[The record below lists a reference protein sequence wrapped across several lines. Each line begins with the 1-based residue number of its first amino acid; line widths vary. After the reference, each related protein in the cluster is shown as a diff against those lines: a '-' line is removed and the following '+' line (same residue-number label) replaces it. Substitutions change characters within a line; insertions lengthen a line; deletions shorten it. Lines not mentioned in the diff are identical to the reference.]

1 MAIVLSIPIWAGE
14 KTIVIN
20 RNEGIYEDGTGV
32 YYCSKGGITMT
43 FSSGLNNV
51 NYLVEHQQVVF
62 DIFSTN
68 YVIKKIKFNC
78 LDNTTDDNLDCFY
91 WGPSTIS
98 ELGAVATYTPTG
110 TYTWSGYIGTWV
122 GGSTPSKYVKFVTE
136 AKPVRFGSVE
146 ITIDKEFG
154 DIYDLVTQSSEI
166 AAGQTYALVSKYDS
180 RALGKEEYHG
190 SDAYTTFSS
199 TPVTLLNFDQ
209 AQNNYMKVKVTDEVA
224 LMKLQSS
231 GNSDRPWYIKI
242 GDNYMRRRTG
252 TLSGSD
258 GAANGQGYNLYTE
271 STVQSG
277 REQYFRTNIA
287 IGNNSNALIRFQMF
301 SSETPLGTETFA
313 IRHYNGGDLFRV
325 IDYNTSNNQYANNQR
340 VYLYKPAQTYY
351 VTTNC
356 QPNDN
361 SGYIT
366 LGEGVLNDGNGNYTS
381 QQYDNVNFFVG
392 PTEGWGVG
400 AVTVTNLT
408 TNEVTTLTPTAT
420 GDFGN
425 DYEFPMPAANVN
437 VTANFLPPVEIDTI
451 CNPADGGQFN
461 FINGYTNFSGQY
473 YSNEGKTVTFKP
485 TAAEGYI
492 FQSVTITDNG
502 VITTMTPDADGVYS
516 FVMPDHEVTLTAN
529 FEQATDLY
537 LLGTANGRTNWI
549 PSGPKF
555 NFDGQKYY
563 LDVYFKGGND
573 DANTDPAYG
582 YFSLTKKID
591 ENGNWNNING
601 YRLGAEYNNYWVENG
616 STAQLWPNRNDN
628 AFKIPP
634 GVYRIEVNQEMT
646 EISIIEYPLTVTFDP
661 VSGTV
666 VESGAVVNFTSN
678 LNELVHGINSQ
689 EVQATYNSYDNWG
702 ATTSDNTHTITHDG
716 TTTVTGQS
724 KIGYI
729 TATGTADYEI
739 VGDLYLLGTA
749 NGGSWAPT
757 GPKFTFD
764 GENYYLDVYF
774 KGGNVGQ
781 DVDPAY
787 GYFSLTTQ
795 VGNDWNDIKNYRLAA
810 QYNNYEVADGS
821 TGVGLYGGEQYINN
835 AFKIPAGVYR
845 ITVNKAKTQ
854 MSITEYPLSLTF
866 DPASGT
872 TVAAGDPVNISCNLD
887 QLVHGINPNEDAATF
902 TYATSTDGTLPT
914 PDTQGSTVNITA
926 VGATT
931 TVNAQATLG
940 YIIVPGNANYTV
952 PAPTVYSITTS
963 VLPEDSNAGTITAP
977 SGSEADQTVTFTV
990 TNNDPATYTLSV
1002 VEVYNSYG
1010 ALVDVTDNGDGT
1022 YTFTMPNDDVTIS
1035 TTYVPTQ
1042 YTLTTSWTPSDG
1054 GAIWVDGVNTPQT
1067 VSKDN
1072 GKTVTFGVTTAPGY
1086 ELVSITVTNTTTG
1099 EEITT
1104 TPSGSNEYTFTMP
1117 TGNVAISA
1125 VYDLGDLY
1133 MVGTVMGRG
1142 TAVPSG
1148 PKFTYD
1154 AENEQYYLDV
1164 YFTGANGQLSA
1175 FDFFALASHVSDF
1188 EWRNR
1193 GEMLPPND
1201 QLWRYVTGR
1210 LAPATD
1216 NYLVDG
1222 NSVNVPLSTD
1232 PQATGTV
1239 HSFTNDFMIPAG
1251 IYRVTVNKAKTLMS
1265 ITEVPVHITFTPH
1278 GGTVDNPTIV
1288 EPGQQVTIDSDV
1300 QTLVNAID
1308 QAQGLSELQ
1317 QMYLIKDDPDA
1328 GWTESDNILITR
1340 EGQTTVYGYIV
1351 IGFLGAQAD
1360 SVYAILP
1367 HNITTV
1373 NAPVEGGTIN
1383 ITSETATDNLEIAGQ
1398 TVTFTVDLNGGYAL
1412 NSVEVYLSDGQIV
1425 PLTENQDGTYSFVM
1439 PEGDVTISA
1448 EYEKV
1453 AYHVTTVIVPP
1464 GAGQIT
1470 FSDSSIQEWIPIG
1483 QEVQFSEST
1492 NYGYSLNDVTLS
1504 YVDENNVT
1512 QTITLIPDENGNYNF
1527 VMPEADITI
1536 TANYSVLPVHTI
1548 RSIVTPFGAGYV
1560 IVKTTAVPSEE
1571 VSFTVVKASGYSEY
1585 DLYSVRLATND
1596 SQDTTTL
1603 TPTNGSYS
1611 FVMPDEDVTI
1621 LVEYRRKYDLFLQW
1635 RPQDCGVAA
1644 IEGSSTGT
1652 SDYLMEGTIV
1662 TIDVTPNT
1670 NYAVSSI
1677 TSTVPSV
1684 TFIDNGDGTYSFV
1697 MPANMLTVTVHF
1709 GPAGAYQVNVVNDP
1723 DEGGSIGITGH
1734 VRTENGNYYSDE
1746 GETVV
1751 ITPTPTAGWSLTS
1764 VDVTD
1769 AENNP
1774 VDVYDNGDGTYSL
1787 VMPASDVTV
1796 TAHYLLITYDITTY
1810 VTPQDCGTVTLMGDA
1825 ADYNEPAGSTVIFK
1839 VEPIWGYEVN
1849 RLVVLNRYSSTVSVT
1864 DNGNGIY
1871 SFVMPE
1877 SDVQIRVELKAKEY
1891 VFRQVLHTRD
1901 IIEGGTYIYVSKFLE
1916 STIRQEGSNTTP
1928 HRIDGW
1934 LDDNRYRVKV
1944 DGASLMFQL
1953 ENVVDTTFTP
1963 QSDEYGRL
1971 DNSNYKASYLKS
1983 IRGSYLGLADNP
1995 TYPFT
2000 PELFNVA
2007 SPYEKFANLRAL
2019 LRVQE
2024 DYGTWKMFNTHKAVW
2039 SYYDHVWPYP
2049 LVTEV
2054 TQYGSGVLLE
2064 WELGY
2069 FNEFPFG
2076 LDINTPVYLYKLPQP
2091 FNVSVQCVEPEW
2103 GTVQL
2108 TGVDGNIAM
2117 DGDTITVTP
2126 IPESLYGIV
2135 DLTVT
2140 IDDTGETVDVIRN
2153 SNGTYSFMMPAAD
2166 VTVTALFGPGHKL
2179 TFVFDP
2185 ENFEAGE
2192 FIDVEIDNNHDY
2204 PHSTHCVYND
2214 IVPNTRFIFDFW
2226 LEDYYTFDQVTMTN
2240 DRTGEVSTVP
2250 MTGFIVPAEDNIGY
2264 GYTCSQ
2270 ESLLMP
2276 NDDVTITV
2284 KVLPAHIITCRTML
2298 NDEENDECGD
2308 VSVIRADEPY
2318 WTGFPYYAAGQ
2329 PIEVSIHQS
2338 GGYKLDHVTAVNNV
2352 TGESF
2357 EMDLDEIPEDASP
2370 GFHNSYRY
2378 SNFIMPDADVTIT
2391 AYFVP
2396 FTPLALIEAPRDDY
2410 SYAPVSEDHVI
2421 VSDELIGAW
2430 AVQELLWV
2438 KDQKPF
2444 ISNDFVERPDGT
2456 IDYVRQN
2463 MKLQKGDW
2471 DQSNWAIL
2479 DFSQIDGWTGSEQ
2492 DFMRVEDY
2500 LDHKIEPGSI
2510 SGTYYCEGDEYKAQ
2524 HTIVL
2529 DDWPVIVNPSDIN
2542 SLGYPGYWED
2552 PKEEITT
2559 FNYKYN
2565 HYVPCNFL
2573 PENIGGRFG
2582 EAGEE
2587 GAVPGNPAYENVR
2600 MFFMNPKDCEIAQ
2613 VWAVWLGTMEFYSEC
2628 DEGTITGDVFETF
2641 EPDYEGGVNTFNFA
2655 GAFYVPDWGYNRR
2668 SLDRNDY
2675 GFPDG
2680 ENTLEKNAEY
2690 LFHVAIMTRG
2700 TFYYEEP
2707 MEPQKKAPRRG
2718 QGTQAMEVEPW
2729 SHYMVYP
2736 LDLDPSESV
2745 TTDVKDINTPAST
2758 TIDSIRYYNMM
2769 GQESE
2774 TPFEGINIRVIRYKD
2789 GSFTSTKIRR

>member
-1 MAIVLSIPIWAGE
+1 M
-14 KTIVIN
+14 
-20 RNEGIYEDGTGV
+20 
-32 YYCSKGGITMT
+32 
-43 FSSGLNNV
+43 
-51 NYLVEHQQVVF
+51 
-62 DIFSTN
+62 
-68 YVIKKIKFNC
+68 
-78 LDNTTDDNLDCFY
+78 
-91 WGPSTIS
+91 
-98 ELGAVATYTPTG
+98 
-110 TYTWSGYIGTWV
+110 
-122 GGSTPSKYVKFVTE
+122 
-136 AKPVRFGSVE
+136 
-146 ITIDKEFG
+146 
-154 DIYDLVTQSSEI
+154 
-166 AAGQTYALVSKYDS
+166 
-180 RALGKEEYHG
+180 
-190 SDAYTTFSS
+190 
-199 TPVTLLNFDQ
+199 
-209 AQNNYMKVKVTDEVA
+209 
-224 LMKLQSS
+224 
-231 GNSDRPWYIKI
+231 
-242 GDNYMRRRTG
+242 
-252 TLSGSD
+252 
-258 GAANGQGYNLYTE
+258 
-271 STVQSG
+271 
-277 REQYFRTNIA
+277 
-287 IGNNSNALIRFQMF
+287 
-301 SSETPLGTETFA
+301 
-313 IRHYNGGDLFRV
+313 
-325 IDYNTSNNQYANNQR
+325 
-340 VYLYKPAQTYY
+340 
-351 VTTNC
+351 
-356 QPNDN
+356 
-361 SGYIT
+361 
-366 LGEGVLNDGNGNYTS
+366 
-381 QQYDNVNFFVG
+381 
-392 PTEGWGVG
+392 
-400 AVTVTNLT
+400 
-408 TNEVTTLTPTAT
+408 
-420 GDFGN
+420 
-425 DYEFPMPAANVN
+425 
-437 VTANFLPPVEIDTI
+437 
-451 CNPADGGQFN
+451 
-461 FINGYTNFSGQY
+461 
-473 YSNEGKTVTFKP
+473 TFKP
-485 TAAEGYI
+485 TAADGYI

-502 VITTMTPDADGVYS
+502 VTTTMTPDADGVYS

-573 DANTDPAYG
+573 DVNTDPAYG

-821 TGVGLYGGEQYINN
+821 TGVGLYGGEQNINN

-866 DPASGT
+866 DPVSGT
-872 TVAAGDPVNISCNLD
+872 TVAAGDPVNISSNLD

-952 PAPTVYSITTS
+952 PAPTVYNITTS

-1022 YTFTMPNDDVTIS
+1022 YTFTMPDDDVTIS

-1042 YTLTTSWTPSDG
+1042 YTVTTSWSPSDG

-1067 VSKDN
+1067 VSKEN
-1072 GKTVTFGVTTAPGY
+1072 GAAVVFGVTTAPGY

-1117 TGNVAISA
+1117 TGNVTISA
-1125 VYDLGDLY
+1125 VYSLGDLY
-1133 MVGTVMGRG
+1133 MLGTVMGRA
-1142 TAVPSG
+1142 TAVSSG
-1148 PKFTYD
+1148 PKFNYD

-1164 YFTGANGQLSA
+1164 YFTGVNGQLSA

-1188 EWRNR
+1188 DWRNR
-1193 GEMLPPND
+1193 GASMSPND
-1201 QLWRYVTGR
+1201 NSWASVTGR
-1210 LAPATD
+1210 LAPDTD

-1308 QAQGLSELQ
+1308 QAQGLTELQ
-1317 QMYLIKDDPDA
+1317 QLYLIKDDPDA
-1328 GWTESDNILITR
+1328 GWTESDNIVITR

-1351 IGFLGAQAD
+1351 INFLGAQGD

-1367 HNITTV
+1367 HNITTI
-1373 NAPVEGGTIN
+1373 NTPVDGGTIN

-1412 NSVEVYLSDGQIV
+1412 DNLTVSLGDGQTV
-1425 PLTENQDGTYSFVM
+1425 PLTENQDGSYSFVM

-1448 EYEKV
+1448 GYERV

-1483 QEVQFSEST
+1483 QEVQFSETT

-1512 QTITLIPDENGNYNF
+1512 QTIPLTPGENGAYNF
-1527 VMPEADITI
+1527 AMPEADITI
-1536 TANYSVLPVHTI
+1536 TVNYSVLPVHSI
-1548 RSIVTPFGAGYV
+1548 YSIVTPFDAGFV
-1560 IVKTTAVPSEE
+1560 IVQNTAVPSEE
-1571 VSFTVVKASGYSEY
+1571 VSFTVVKSSGYPEY
-1585 DLYSVRLATND
+1585 DVYSVRLATND

-1603 TPTNGSYS
+1603 TPIDGTYS

-1621 LVEYRRKYDLFLQW
+1621 LVEYRRQYNLFLQW

-1652 SDYLMEGTIV
+1652 SDYLMEGTTV

-1677 TSTVPSV
+1677 ISTVPSLNI
-1684 TFIDNGDGTYSFV
+1684 IDNGDGTYSFV
-1697 MPANMLTVTVHF
+1697 MPASMLTITVHF

-1751 ITPTPTAGWSLTS
+1751 ISPRPAAGWSLTS
-1764 VDVTD
+1764 VEVTD

-1774 VDVYDNGDGTYSL
+1774 IDIDDNGDGTYTL

-1796 TAHYLLITYDITTY
+1796 TAHYFQITYEIST
-1810 VTPQDCGTVTLMGDA
+1810 VVQPANCGTITLMGDA
-1825 ADYNEPAGSTVIFK
+1825 ADFNEPAGNTVNFS
-1839 VEPIWGYEVN
+1839 VEPVFGYEVN
-1849 RLVVLNRYSSTVSVT
+1849 RVYGVTSYSSSFSIT
-1864 DNGNGIY
+1864 DNGDGTY

-1877 SDVQIRVELKAKEY
+1877 TDVTIYAQLKSSEY
-1891 VFRQVLHTRD
+1891 IFRRIKHTRD
-1901 IIEGGTYIYVSKFLE
+1901 IIEGGTYIYVDPFDELVLGRRSPTDTQLECVYLSLEFLD
-1916 STIRQEGSNTTP
+1916 Q
-1928 HRIDGW
+1928 DQDW
-1934 LDDNRYRVKV
+1934 VKV
-1944 DGASLMFQL
+1944 ESPAAFF
-1953 ENVVDTTFTP
+1953 EAVNVVDTTYAP
-1963 QSDEYGRL
+1963 QSSYCGQL
-1971 DNSNYKASYLKS
+1971 DVTAYKSAYLKMKD
-1983 IRGSYLGLADNP
+1983 GSGYLGLQNNP
-1995 TYPFT
+1995 SYPFSIRV
-2000 PELFNVA
+2000 FDVD
-2007 SPYEKFANLRAL
+2007 SPYDQFENLRAQ
-2019 LRVQE
+2019 LRIHE
-2024 DYGTWKMFNTHKAVW
+2024 EGAYIWHRMDMKNAAW
-2039 SYYDHVWPYP
+2039 SYFGYVWPHP
-2049 LVTEV
+2049 LISQRFEYVSDDDGQT
-2054 TQYGSGVLLE
+2054 YDDRH
-2064 WELGY
+2064 
-2069 FNEFPFG
+2069 FG
-2076 LDINTPVYLYKLPQP
+2076 FMESYVNLFIDVPVYLYKLPQP
-2091 FNVSVQCVEPEW
+2091 FTVSTVCVEPDW
-2103 GTVQL
+2103 GSVEL

-2117 DGDTITVTP
+2117 DGDIVTVTP
-2126 IPESLYGIV
+2126 DPATGYACMEVI
-2135 DLTVT
+2135 VT
-2140 IDDTGETVDVIRN
+2140 I
-2153 SNGTYSFMMPAAD
+2153 NGTNESIDVTKNPDGSYSFEMPAAD
-2166 VTVTALFGPGHKL
+2166 VTATAVFVPGHKL
-2179 TFVFDP
+2179 TVVFNP
-2185 ENFEAGE
+2185 ANFDNGEIYQVKIGNDSYIVRDTYSEYDDILFDTDLRIEAW
-2192 FIDVEIDNNHDY
+2192 VN
-2204 PHSTHCVYND
+2204 
-2214 IVPNTRFIFDFW
+2214 
-2226 LEDYYTFDQVTMTN
+2226 DYYTVESVTITN
-2240 DRTGEVSTVP
+2240 DDTGEVSALTEVNWTGSDGTVYNSGV
-2250 MTGFIVPAEDNIGY
+2250 MN
-2264 GYTCSQ
+2264 TCN
-2270 ESLLMP
+2270 LKMP
-2276 NDDVTITV
+2276 YYDITLTIN
-2284 KVLPAHIITCRTML
+2284 VLPAHMVTCVSML
-2298 NDEENDECGD
+2298 EDEENEDCGR
-2308 VSVIRADEPY
+2308 VSVTRRNEFGENSYLFYFAENDDL
-2318 WTGFPYYAAGQ
+2318 YAAIVQ
-2329 PIEVSIHQS
+2329 EP
-2338 GGYKLDHVTAVNNV
+2338 GYRLDHVTAVCDA
-2352 TGESF
+2352 TGESIDWTLI
-2357 EMDLDEIPEDASP
+2357 ESDGIP
-2370 GFHNSYRY
+2370 GFFAEWKY
-2378 SNFIMPDADVTIT
+2378 NFTMPDEDVTIT

-2396 FTPLALIEAPRDDY
+2396 YTPLAYIEVPATLDDY
-2410 SYAPVSEDHVI
+2410 YESPRSGDPVVVAD
-2421 VSDELIGAW
+2421 DLIAVW
-2430 AVQELLWV
+2430 AAKQYLWA
-2438 KDQKPF
+2438 KDQSPYR
-2444 ISNDFVERPDGT
+2444 SNNEVEQPDGT

-2463 MKLQKGDW
+2463 MKLQKQAW
-2471 DQSNWAIL
+2471 DQSNWVVL
-2479 DFSQIDGWTGSEQ
+2479 DFSTIDGWEDTEANYKL
-2492 DFMRVEDY
+2492 VENY
-2500 LDHKIEPGSI
+2500 VDHKIQGGTI
-2510 SGTYYCEGDEYKAQ
+2510 MGTYNCDGDEFKASNM
-2524 HTIVL
+2524 IEL
-2529 DDWPVIVNPSDIN
+2529 DEWPEPVNPGDIN
-2542 SLGYPGYWED
+2542 SLGYPGYMQD
-2552 PKEEITT
+2552 PKEEIATIHY
-2559 FNYKYN
+2559 NYN
-2565 HYVPCNFL
+2565 HYVPTNFL
-2573 PENIGGRFG
+2573 YDYIGGRFG
-2582 EAGEE
+2582 GVPED

-2600 MFFMNPKDCEIAQ
+2600 MFFMNPKDAEVAQ
-2613 VWAVWLGTMEFYSEC
+2613 VWAVWLGSMEFY
-2628 DEGTITGDVFETF
+2628 DEYAEEVITGDVFETF
-2641 EPDYEGGVNTFNFA
+2641 EPDYANGVNTFNFP
-2655 GAFYVPDWGYNRR
+2655 GAFYVPSWEFNRR
-2668 SLDRNDY
+2668 SYVWNDF

-2680 ENTLEKNAEY
+2680 DNTLVKNTDY
-2690 LFHVAIMTRG
+2690 LFHIAIMTHG
-2700 TFYYEEP
+2700 ITAYVEP
-2707 MEPQKKAPRRG
+2707 DEPNKAPRRG
-2718 QGTQAMEVEPW
+2718 QGTQAMDVEPW
-2729 SHYMVYP
+2729 TYYEVFP
-2736 LDLDPSESV
+2736 LDLDPEESV
-2745 TTDVKDINTPAST
+2745 STSVKEVDPPAST

-2774 TPFEGINIRVIRYKD
+2774 TPFDGINIRVIRYKD
-2789 GSFTSTKIRR
+2789 GSFISTKIRK